1 MNEVVPSNKLKMA
14 SDTKKE
20 ENIAVTSQSITKE
33 FFESSTIHGLSPMYS
48 AKNIYT
54 RIFWITV
61 FTTSFSLLTW
71 QVAKLITK
79 IYKYETVTNI
89 QSTLLEN
96 MEFPAVTLC
105 NVIPFRQ
112 SQLDKLDLSFMQK
125 LDKTLTETE
134 QKRIVRVQISRMLGK
149 MPDKE
154 LYNLGHSNESFLLP
168 KLKLCSFSD
177 KKCKLGQDFRT
188 IMDPSIGNC
197 FQFGD
202 KTKTQ
207 NQSGPESGLSIVV
220 NVNQDDYGDTDSS
233 SFPGAGAMLLI
244 GQFGMLIDSFTL
256 ENRGILLLPGTL
268 TKIKIEKKVVK
279 RLPAPYPDECVQN
292 KHTSELFGV
301 HFKDPFPYSS
311 ELCKTFCFIRLQME
325 FCGYISS
332 NTEYLMQHIIDV
344 KNSNISFGN
353 ATGKEDILKEYKCL
367 RQSTRKYNKGKLKC
381 DCRPACYEERFRVKY
396 SSAMWPSHLK
406 SKQLLQNIQSKYKSQ
421 RSYAN
426 WTTADVYQNLL
437 KLEVYFEDF
446 TVETIE
452 QRPAYGWDDFLS
464 DLGGQAGLWIGAS
477 VFSWL
482 EVSSLL
488 INVMAYFLCTRPQR
502 LNKQK
507 REVGDD
513 LEKNPTAE
521 PRPVAMDCAMA
532 NVIKNQKAF

>member
-1 MNEVVPSNKLKMA
+1 MA
-14 SDTKKE
+14 SDKKGE
-20 ENIAVTSQSITKE
+20 SMAVTSQSITKE

-48 AKNIYT
+48 AKNMYT

-71 QVAKLITK
+71 QVAELITK
-79 IYKYETVTNI
+79 IYKYETVTNV

-134 QKRIVRVQISRMLGK
+134 QKRIFRIQISRMLGK

-154 LYNLGHSNESFLLP
+154 LYNLGHSNKSFLLP
-168 KLKLCSFSD
+168 KLNLCSFSD
-177 KKCKLGQDFRT
+177 KRCKLGEDFRT

-207 NQSGPESGLSIVV
+207 NQSGPESGLSLLV
-220 NVNQDDYGDTDSS
+220 NVNQDDYGYTDSS

-244 GQFGMLIDSFTL
+244 GQFGMLIDAFTL
-256 ENRGILLLPGTL
+256 ENRGILLQPGTL

-279 RLPAPYPDECVQN
+279 RLPAPYTDKCVQN
-292 KHTSELFGV
+292 RYTSKLFGV
-301 HFKDPFPYSS
+301 HFKHSFPYSS
-311 ELCKTFCFIRLQME
+311 ELCKTFCFVRLQME

-332 NTEYLMQHIIDV
+332 STEYLMQHIVDV
-344 KNSNISFGN
+344 KKSNISFGN
-353 ATGKEDILKEYKCL
+353 ATGEANILKEYKCL

-381 DCRPACYEERFRVKY
+381 DCRPACYEERFLVKY
-396 SSAMWPSHLK
+396 SNVMWPSHLK
-406 SKQLLQNIQSKYKSQ
+406 SKQLLQNIQSKYKNQ
-421 RSYAN
+421 NSYAN

-452 QRPAYGWDDFLS
+452 QRPSYGWDNFLS

-488 INVMAYFLCTRPQR
+488 INFMAYFLCTRPQQ

-521 PRPVAMDCAMA
+521 PCPVAMNSAMV
-532 NVIKNQKAF
+532 NVIQVQELC

>member
-1 MNEVVPSNKLKMA
+1 MA
-14 SDTKKE
+14 SDKE
-20 ENIAVTSQSITKE
+20 REETTGATPQSITKE
-33 FFESSTIHGLSPMYS
+33 FFESSTIHGLSPMYG

-61 FTTSFSLLTW
+61 FTASLSLLTW
-71 QVAKLITK
+71 QVAKLVTK
-79 IYKYETVTNI
+79 IYKYETITNI
-89 QSTLLEN
+89 QSTLLDN

-112 SQLDKLDLSFMQK
+112 SQLDKLDLSFMQR
-125 LDKTLTETE
+125 LDNSSTETE
-134 QKRIVRVQISRMLGK
+134 QERVFRVQMSRMLGK
-149 MPDKE
+149 MPDE
-154 LYNLGHSNESFLLP
+154 DLYNLGHSNKSFLLP
-168 KLKLCSFSD
+168 KLKMCSFSD
-177 KKCKLGQDFRT
+177 KKCKLGLDFRT

-202 KTKTQ
+202 KSKIQ
-207 NQSGPESGLSIVV
+207 NQSGPESGLSLLL

-233 SFPGAGAMLLI
+233 SFPGAGAILLI

-279 RLPAPYPDECVQN
+279 RLPTPYPDECVQN
-292 KHTSELFGV
+292 KSATDLFGV
-301 HFKDPFPYSS
+301 HFKDSLPYSS
-311 ELCKTFCFIRLQME
+311 ELCKTFCFVRLQME

-332 NTEYLMQHIIDV
+332 STEYLMQHIVDV
-344 KNSNISFGN
+344 KKSNISFGN
-353 ATGKEDILKEYKCL
+353 STGKASILKEYKCL
-367 RQSTRKYNKGKLKC
+367 RRSTRKYNKGRLKC
-381 DCRPACYEERFRVKY
+381 DCRPACYEERFHVKY

-406 SKQLLQNIQSKYKSQ
+406 SKQLLQDLQSKYKAQ
-421 RSYAN
+421 KSYAN
-426 WTTADVYQNLL
+426 WTTADVYKNLL
-437 KLEVYFEDF
+437 KLQVYFEDF

-488 INVMAYFLCTRPQR
+488 INFITYFLCTRAQQ
-502 LNKQK
+502 LNKK
-507 REVGDD
+507 KKKVGDD
-513 LEKNPTAE
+513 VEKNPTAE
-521 PRPVAMDCAMA
+521 PCPAATDSTMA
-532 NVIKNQKAF
+532 NVIQNNKAF